1 MRTIFTLRFW
11 SSIVALVVLTAVV
24 WSCARLDDPS
34 TETVRRES
42 RRIDLVSL
50 TSVIRSDSAWSVVDG
65 RVRGNA
71 TAVLADGRIVQL
83 TDGTLG
89 ESSCLFPDVL
99 DACVLL
105 ADTLGDGVVW
115 FSLVPAPPSGSNE
128 LELPA
133 IESLLDGVTWARLS
147 NGIEVPLLD
156 RVRRECE
163 TETPNLAAFVQRFA
177 GDHTTVVDL
186 TLGEVSK
193 VRCND

>member
-133 IESLLDGVTWARLS
+133 IESLLDGVTWARLG

>member
-1 MRTIFTLRFW
+1 MRTIFSLRFW
-11 SSIVALVVLTAVV
+11 SSIVALVVLTALV

-65 RVRGNA
+65 RMRGNA
-71 TAVLADGRIVQL
+71 TAVLANGRIVQL
-83 TDGTLG
+83 IDGTLG

-115 FSLVPAPPSGSNE
+115 FSLVPAPPSGSDE

-133 IESLLDGVTWARLS
+133 IESLLDGVTWARLG

-156 RVRRECE
+156 RVKRECE
-163 TETPNLAAFVQRFA
+163 VETPNLTAFVQRFA
-177 GDHTTVVDL
+177 GDHTTIIDL
-186 TLGEVSK
+186 SLGEVSK

>member
-11 SSIVALVVLTAVV
+11 SSIVALVVLTALV

-71 TAVLADGRIVQL
+71 TAVLANGRIVQL
-83 TDGTLG
+83 ADGTLG

-133 IESLLDGVTWARLS
+133 IESLLDGVTWARLG